1 MGRPLSARSGV
12 TQPRRLSP
20 SRGLW
25 QGAAPRWGLCH
36 LPAGDSAPADTR
48 TSRNAWQYITTR
60 IRETRGCDL
69 GQNSAPP
76 SRPPLPPPPP
86 RLPRSAHPAGTRQR
100 LREVREGGRGGWEGG
115 AELPTSAAN
124 DISGNIS
131 SPLPAAGG
139 ARERSRACGAGG
151 QGGRERGTEGGQ
163 GGRKGACG
171 TDGGVRCT
179 GNDLGVQPL
188 GRGHPPG
195 GLRAAGVPRGAAPPP
210 AEAPSVM
217 PAPPL
222 ETLHPTGSAPHV
234 YRCPPAKR
242 TAAPK

>member
-36 LPAGDSAPADTR
+36 LPAGDIAPADTR

-76 SRPPLPPPPP
+76 SRPPPPRHPP

-124 DISGNIS
+124 DISGNG
-131 SPLPAAGG
+131 LPPPRSRGG
-139 ARERSRACGAGG
+139 AGEVKGMRCGGPGRQGAGHR
-151 QGGRERGTEGGQ
+151 GRPRWEERG
-163 GGRKGACG
+163 
-171 TDGGVRCT
+171 VR
-179 GNDLGVQPL
+179 D
-188 GRGHPPG
+188 GRGC
-195 GLRAAGVPRGAAPPP
+195 
-210 AEAPSVM
+210 
-217 PAPPL
+217 PL
-222 ETLHPTGSAPHV
+222 HRE
-234 YRCPPAKR
+234 
-242 TAAPK
+242 

>member
-36 LPAGDSAPADTR
+36 LPAGDIAPADTR

-69 GQNSAPP
+69 GQNSALP
-76 SRPPLPPPPP
+76 SRPPPPVTPPDSLAARTPPALGSGSGRCGRGGGGVGKGGQSFPPPP
-86 RLPRSAHPAGTRQR
+86 LMTFLETG
-100 LREVREGGRGGWEGG
+100 
-115 AELPTSAAN
+115 
-124 DISGNIS
+124 

-195 GLRAAGVPRGAAPPP
+195 GLRAAGVPRGAGPPP